1 MVFVPLG
8 ESVRGHGSFDAQH
21 PHQCCCGSA
30 RPWDHAHVTSAQHE
44 TCEIYLPGS
53 WCRVLSCPLTAGC
66 SLPPRSGSRI
76 PVTARLR
83 RFPDWFCSST
93 SQRQCVCAHP
103 PPRHR
108 RAAAVR
114 VCAPTPTTRMRSGS
128 ACARAHPHD
137 TDAQRQC
144 VCAHPPPRHGR
155 AAAHSVVSL
164 LGRLLAPSVC
174 ASLMTGEPRFTCLLA
189 IWISFLVTCLS

>member
-66 SLPPRSGSRI
+66 SLPPRRGSRI

-93 SQRQCVCAHP
+93 SQRQCVCA
-103 PPRHR
+103 R
-108 RAAAVR
+108 
-114 VCAPTPTTRMRSGS
+114 
-128 ACARAHPHD
+128 
-137 TDAQRQC
+137 
-144 VCAHPPPRHGR
+144 PPPRHGR

-189 IWISFLVTCLS
+189 IWISFLVMCLF